1 MAHIYYRRFSMR
13 KNGFCTFTLIVS
25 LALAAL
31 PSSLAAA
38 GTGGATTPASAPSL
52 PAQQEMTL
60 TIAPAS
66 SDSYDPE
73 GSSFTAYRVMSFTR
87 GQDGNWVWGTANGFT
102 YPGNG
107 SFEADALGSW
117 PAAKLQN
124 LAQQLA
130 LQVDD
135 TAMTDK
141 LAEKTLTNGSC
152 SWTTTKAGIYLV
164 CETAT
169 KPGNFPSQP
178 FLVALPYTD
187 EENENSWKYSLTAAP
202 KGSAI
207 SLQKVIHDAKGSY
220 LNTAAYE
227 GTMDTVANGDT
238 VQYRITTRI
247 PDYTQVFFENGK
259 NPTFELEDTMAK
271 GLTLAPATVKLMS
284 GENDLVKDTDYTQSI
299 STDADGITTLTLRL
313 TRSYLEVES
322 HRNKELVLSYS
333 VAVNDSV
340 SLAADGNKNV
350 VTLHYSYDPTDPD
363 DTKKIEKEAK
373 VYSFGIQVEKFNGDS
388 DAAQK
393 EKLAGAEFALF
404 KETTK
409 GCSASEALSQEPCR
423 AVGVTDENGVL
434 DFKALDAGTYYLK
447 EVKAPD
453 GYSLLMNPIK
463 IEIIPAASQ
472 GTNGAE
478 VINSGSFTAK
488 VNGVTVPETG
498 SEGVSRILNVAN
510 REGTVVVSAANHH
523 GFSLPSTGG
532 TGIVL
537 LLVISFA
544 GLMIVTSLYLRGDR
558 KAKGNSSLQAK

>member
-1 MAHIYYRRFSMR
+1 MR
-13 KNGFCTFTLIVS
+13 KNGFCTFTLIAS

-52 PAQQEMTL
+52 PTQQEMTL

-66 SDSYDPE
+66 SNSYDPE
-73 GSSFTAYRVMSFTR
+73 GSSFTAYRVMSFTQ
-87 GQDGNWVWGTANGFT
+87 GQDGNWVWGTTNGFT

-107 SFEADALGSW
+107 TFDADAFGTY
-117 PAAKLQN
+117 PAAKLQD

-135 TAMTDK
+135 TTMTDK
-141 LAEKTLTNGSC
+141 LPEKELTEGSC

-202 KGSAI
+202 KGSTV

-220 LNTAAYE
+220 LNEATYE
-227 GTMDTVANGDT
+227 GSKDTVANGDT

-247 PDYTQVFFENGK
+247 PDYTQVFFADGK
-259 NPTFELEDTMAK
+259 NPTFELVDTMVK
-271 GLTLAPATVKLMS
+271 GLTLTPATVQLTS
-284 GENDLVKDTDYTQSI
+284 GETTLTKDTDYTQSI
-299 STDADGITTLTLRL
+299 ATDEDGITTLTVRL
-313 TRSYLEVES
+313 TKSYLEVES
-322 HRNKELVLSYS
+322 HRNKEIVLAYS
-333 VAVNDSV
+333 AAVNDSV
-340 SLAADGNKNV
+340 SLAADGNENI
-350 VTLHYSYDPTDPD
+350 VTLHYSYDPTNPD
-363 DTKKIEKEAK
+363 DTKEVEDEAK
-373 VYSFGIQVEKFNGDS
+373 VYSFGIEIEKFNGDS
-388 DAAQK
+388 DNAQK
-393 EKLAGAEFALF
+393 EKLAGAEFALY

-409 GCSASEALSQEPCR
+409 GCSASEALSQEPYR
-423 AVGVTDENGVL
+423 AVGVTNENGLL

-453 GYSLLMNPIK
+453 GYGLLMNPIK
-463 IEIIPAASQ
+463 VEIIPASSE

-478 VINSGSFTAK
+478 VISSGSFTAK
-488 VNGVTVPETG
+488 VNGVTVSGTG
-498 SEGVSRILNVAN
+498 SEGVSRILNAAN

-537 LLVISFA
+537 ILVISLA
-544 GLMIVTSLYLRGDR
+544 GLITVTGLYLRGDR
-558 KAKGNSSLQAK
+558 GTKGSSRVQAK